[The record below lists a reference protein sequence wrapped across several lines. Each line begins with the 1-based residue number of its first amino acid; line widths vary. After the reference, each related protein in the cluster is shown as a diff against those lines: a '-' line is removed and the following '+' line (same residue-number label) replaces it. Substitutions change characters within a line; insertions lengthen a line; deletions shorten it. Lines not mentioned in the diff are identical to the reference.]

1 MRENGYCKFVF
12 IGAGSSVFTLRLIGD
27 ILKENSINGGHIALV
42 DIDGE
47 VLEETKEAVIHLIH
61 FAKREFEITAHTDYK
76 QAIPDADYVFMTI
89 ATGGYER
96 WKQDIRICT
105 DHGVL
110 QSVGDTIGPGG
121 IIRTQ
126 IGRAHV

>member
-47 VLEETKEAVIHLIH
+47 VLEETKEAVIHLI
-61 FAKREFEITAHTDYK
+61 RIT
-76 QAIPDADYVFMTI
+76 
-89 ATGGYER
+89 ECCNR
-96 WKQDIRICT
+96 
-105 DHGVL
+105 
-110 QSVGDTIGPGG
+110 
-121 IIRTQ
+121 
-126 IGRAHV
+126 